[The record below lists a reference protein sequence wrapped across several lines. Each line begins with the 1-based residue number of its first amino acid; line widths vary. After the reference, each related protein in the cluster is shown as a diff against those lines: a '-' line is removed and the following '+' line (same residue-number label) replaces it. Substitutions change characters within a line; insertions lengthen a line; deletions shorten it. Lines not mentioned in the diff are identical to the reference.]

1 MRFATRTF
9 LWSFVPVA
17 LLLIAGFWTVRVAA
31 VSTIR
36 MGLRAAARDSQVAL
50 ARVEARSEDRN
61 RTMLRAITDN
71 PALKAGLDLLRSEK
85 EAPEEARDTVAD
97 QLSEICQTLHFDFM
111 MVSDDRGN
119 PLAAVTRQAAG
130 FAPVK
135 LAGISPPDLGIDT
148 TGIVSAG
155 GRLYEVASVPM
166 FAGVAQAGTLSMGSL
181 FDISRFGVPAVLLHN
196 GQVAASQLQ
205 GLPQPLI
212 EAALRPCAP
221 DAECEVRIRNQVY
234 LSLPIAPGSF
244 RLGGG
249 YALRSLENLDTAT
262 ARVQAVL
269 QRVFLLGGFAVLVAA
284 LGIGLLASRSIA
296 RPLAEMAARLRCAG
310 ANGELP
316 DFPENIGAGPEIR
329 ELTKGFDQAAKAVRE
344 ARERLTRAYV
354 EFVGSL
360 AHALD
365 ARDPY
370 TAGHSRRVSNYACAI
385 ARAMGLAEQEV
396 ETIRVGAL
404 LHDLG
409 KIGISDLVLHKP
421 GRLTADET
429 ELIRQHPVIGRRI
442 LDNVHGLEPYL
453 AIVELHHENWDG
465 SGYPRGL
472 KGAETP
478 LQARIVKVA
487 DSYDAMTSDRPYR
500 RGMTHAQA
508 MAILQKVSG
517 SETDPEIVRAF
528 SRVCPDG
535 PECCVEAAGS
545 LQKLAG
551 IVAAEAEGTAAP
563 VPKEAP

>member
-1 MRFATRTF
+1 MRLATRTF
-9 LWSFVPVA
+9 LWSFVPIT
-17 LLLIAGFWTVRVAA
+17 LLLIAGFWTVRLAA

-36 MGLRAAARDSQVAL
+36 AGLRAAARESQVAL
-50 ARVEARSEDRN
+50 AQVEARSEGRN
-61 RTMLRAITDN
+61 RTMLRAIADN
-71 PALKAGLDLLRSEK
+71 PALKAGLDLLGSEK
-85 EAPEEARDTVAD
+85 DAPAEARNTVAD

-111 MVSDDRGN
+111 MFSNDRGE

-130 FAPVK
+130 FAPLK
-135 LAGISPPDLGIDT
+135 LAGIAPAD
-148 TGIVSAG
+148 TGIISAG
-155 GRLYEVASVPM
+155 GGLYEVASVPM
-166 FAGVAQAGTLSMGSL
+166 FEGVAQAGTLSMGSQ

-196 GQVAASQLQ
+196 GQVAASQLP
-205 GLPQPLI
+205 GLPQSLI

-234 LSLPIAPGSF
+234 LSLPIAPGSL
-244 RLGGG
+244 RLGDG
-249 YALRSLENLDTAT
+249 YALRSLENLDAAT
-262 ARVQAVL
+262 APVQAVL
-269 QRVFLLGGFAVLVAA
+269 QRVFLVVGVAVLVAA
-284 LGIGLLASRSIA
+284 LAIGLLASHSIA

-310 ANGELP
+310 ASGELP
-316 DFPENIGAGPEIR
+316 DFPENVRAGPEIR
-329 ELTKGFDQAAKAVRE
+329 ELRRGFDQAAKAVRE

-360 AHALD
+360 AQALD

-370 TAGHSRRVSNYACAI
+370 TAGHSRRVSDYACAI
-385 ARAMGLAEQEV
+385 ARAMGLAEPEV

-472 KGAETP
+472 KGTETP
-478 LQARIVKVA
+478 LPARIVKVA

-508 MAILQKVSG
+508 MAILKKVSG
-517 SETDPEIVRAF
+517 SETDPEIVGAF
-528 SRVCPDG
+528 SRVCSASADCLETG
-535 PECCVEAAGS
+535 GS

-551 IVAAEAEGTAAP
+551 IVAAADQRIAEGTVAP
-563 VPKEAP
+563 VPKEAA

>member
-1 MRFATRTF
+1 
-9 LWSFVPVA
+9 L
-17 LLLIAGFWTVRVAA
+17 AA

-36 MGLRAAARDSQVAL
+36 AGLRAAARDSQVAL

-61 RTMLRAITDN
+61 RTMLRAIADN
-71 PALKAGLDLLRSEK
+71 PALKAGLDLLGSEK
-85 EAPEEARDTVAD
+85 DAPAEARNTVAD

-111 MVSDDRGN
+111 MVSNYRGE

-130 FAPVK
+130 FAPVR
-135 LAGISPPDLGIDT
+135 LAGVAPPNMGDDA
-148 TGIVSAG
+148 TGIISAG

-166 FAGVAQAGTLSMGSL
+166 FEGVAQAGTLSMGSL

-196 GQVAASQLQ
+196 GQVAASQLP
-205 GLPQPLI
+205 GLPQSLI
-212 EAALRPCAP
+212 EAALRPCTP

-234 LSLPIAPGSF
+234 LSLPIAPGSL
-244 RLGGG
+244 RLGGN
-249 YALRSLENLDTAT
+249 YALRSLENLDAAT
-262 ARVQAVL
+262 APVQAVL
-269 QRVFLLGGFAVLVAA
+269 QRVFLIVGFAVLVAA
-284 LGIGLLASRSIA
+284 LAIGLLASRSIA
-296 RPLAEMAARLRCAG
+296 RPLAEMAARLRSAG
-310 ANGELP
+310 ASGELP
-316 DFPENIGAGPEIR
+316 DFAENVRAGPEIR
-329 ELTKGFDQAAKAVRE
+329 ELTRGFDQAAKAVRE

-360 AHALD
+360 AQALD

-385 ARAMGLAEQEV
+385 ARAMGLAEPEV

-453 AIVELHHENWDG
+453 SIVELHHENWDG
-465 SGYPRGL
+465 TGYPRGL
-472 KGAETP
+472 KGTETP

-500 RGMTHAQA
+500 RGMTHDQA
-508 MAILQKVSG
+508 MAILKKVSD
-517 SETDPEIVRAF
+517 SETDPEIVGAF
-528 SRVCPDG
+528 SRACPAG
-535 PECCVEAAGS
+535 PESFSETAGS

-551 IVAAEAEGTAAP
+551 IVAAEDQRIAEGTAAP
-563 VPKEAP
+563 VPKEAA